1 MVSFQKPWNSP
12 LALQVLLLTCVA
24 SMLAIGQE
32 APNKSGHLE
41 ESLLQNYADN
51 GYALREVI
59 PIENLP
65 PRILFPK
72 GEVSLVPD
80 PMDRT
85 GQARFGHTKP
95 YMVVYLIN
103 DTEEPIQRIIGELS
117 KVRSQVK
124 FGGNWF
130 SREPM
135 YLGCGSV
142 PPPEDL
148 PARTALALG
157 GISDQWGD
165 ISGEIRYVFHIPNR
179 RITSKP
185 QRGRY
190 YAKELQET
198 MREMRISHLNIDA
211 ILEGSTV
218 KHVQNRS
225 MPARNLE
232 EFCAVLE
239 LARHHQ
245 LSLRERAAIMNW
257 LLERAKKQDA
267 THEQRKAI
275 VRIKGILNQPWL
287 IEDDSQSLV
296 DRCIAALE
304 SKPSTAY
311 GTPEK
316 CRASVWRYLVKSSLS
331 GGYKMAGHESK
342 PADKKSISRLV
353 ELAKA
358 SLGNSDPDIAD
369 EAAWFLVDGWATE
382 EAFATEELLRFL
394 QCDRDLRIRAGLF
407 GLNARGR
414 IREAM
419 PWLMDRIHENDPNV
433 AVYYYMATRGLR
445 GEMEDWERTMLIY
458 LFEREPLDT
467 LATISVSGVLSRQ
480 EKLPREC
487 IGRLRVFLNEQ
498 LSVKQKEWWTKL
510 AAKDQQGRLDPEDQ
524 VSCQALS
531 EGIRLLDAWEDP
543 GDVPLLQSFL
553 EHPSANSNVYSD
565 GSMTVRFSAR
575 ATAKACLKRRN
586 IKVPDSVVTQ
596 IEMKPP
602 LPPRDLSADFKR
614 YILRHDLTIMIV
626 SLGVFAGA
634 CMGLLRIKLRR
645 NVRI

>member
-1 MVSFQKPWNSP
+1 MVSLWKLWNSP
-12 LALQVLLLTCVA
+12 LALHVLLLTCMA
-24 SMLAIGQE
+24 MHAIGQE
-32 APNKSGHLE
+32 LSNRSGHLE

-51 GYALREVI
+51 GYALREAI
-59 PIENLP
+59 PIEKLP

-72 GEVSLVPD
+72 GEISLVPD

-85 GQARFGHTKP
+85 GQARFGHAKP

-103 DTEEPIQRIIGELS
+103 DTDEPIPRIIGELP

-135 YLGCGSV
+135 HPGCGSV

-148 PARTALALG
+148 PPRTALALG

-198 MREMRISHLNIDA
+198 VHEMRISHLDIDT
-211 ILEGSTV
+211 ILGGSTV
-218 KHVQNRS
+218 KHVQNRF

-257 LLERAKKQDA
+257 MLERAKKQDA

-275 VRIKGILNQPWL
+275 VRIKGTLNQPWL
-287 IEDDSQSLV
+287 IDDDSQTLV

-304 SKPSTAY
+304 SKPSSIY

-331 GGYKMAGHESK
+331 GGPQMAGHESK
-342 PADKKSISRLV
+342 PADKNSISRLV

-369 EAAWFLVDGWATE
+369 AAAWFLVDGWATE

-394 QCDRDLRIRAGLF
+394 QCDRDVRIRAGLF

-419 PWLMDRIHENDPNV
+419 PWLMDRIHGNDPNV
-433 AVYYYMATRGLR
+433 ADYYHIVTRGLR

-458 LFEREPLDT
+458 LFEREPLET
-467 LATISVSGVLSRQ
+467 LTTISVFGAPYRQ
-480 EKLPREC
+480 ERLPREC
-487 IGRLRVFLNEQ
+487 MGRLRTFLNEQ
-498 LSVKQKEWWTKL
+498 ISHERKQWWAELTEKDKRGLL
-510 AAKDQQGRLDPEDQ
+510 APQDK

-531 EGIRLLDAWEDP
+531 EGIRILDGTDDP
-543 GDVPLLQSFL
+543 ADVPLLQSFL

-565 GSMTVRFSAR
+565 GSMTVHFSVR
-575 ATAKACLKRRN
+575 AMAKACLNRRN

-596 IEMKPP
+596 IVMQPP

-614 YILRHDLTIMIV
+614 YILRHDLTIMIL

-634 CMGLLRIKLRR
+634 CIGLLRIKLRR
-645 NVRI
+645 NVRT